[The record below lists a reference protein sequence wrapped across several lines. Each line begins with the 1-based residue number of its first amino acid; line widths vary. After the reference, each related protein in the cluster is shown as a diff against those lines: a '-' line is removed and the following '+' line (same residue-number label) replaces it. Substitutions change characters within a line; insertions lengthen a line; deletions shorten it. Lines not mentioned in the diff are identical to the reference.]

1 MALLRF
7 EHLSF
12 SYPLADMRALDDVSL
27 EIHKGE
33 YVVLCG
39 PSGCGK
45 TTLLRHAKPGLL
57 PVGAR
62 AGETFYKDAPLSQ
75 LPELTAAAEIGFV
88 QQNPDNQIVTDFVW
102 HELAFGLENMALS
115 VPVIR
120 RRVAEM
126 AAFFGMEPWFR
137 AKTTELSG
145 GQKQL
150 MNLASALAMEPKLL
164 ILDEPTSMLDP
175 LAARNLLATVQR
187 INRELGVAILMT
199 EHRLDEVFPAA
210 DRVVTMDK
218 GRILSDGAPAEIAR
232 QLSGSAEKSRI
243 YFGLP
248 AAVRIFSEL
257 EQTEDLPLT
266 VRDGRRRLEQ
276 LLPIA
281 AEASAPET
289 AKPEKEAKHLAVLEG
304 KELWFRYTEK
314 GKDVLRGTDVTLHQ
328 GELLCLLGG
337 NGAGKTTLM
346 QALAGFRKPY
356 RGKVKLAKGQ
366 RLCMLPQNARSLFVA
381 DTVEKELLDSAEQD
395 KAKAVQMAER
405 LELTPLLA
413 RHPYDL
419 SGGEIQRLAV
429 GKLLLRE
436 ATVLLLD
443 EPTKGLDAYAKAELA
458 QLLLALCREGASILV
473 VTHDVEFAARYAT
486 GCALMF
492 DGLLLSEGEPHAFF
506 AGNRFYTTDANRIAA
521 ESVGLNVTWYKLAVF
536 VIAAFFAG
544 CAGVLYG
551 HSLANIK
558 AAAFDYN
565 MSIEILVIVVL
576 GGMGSVPGS
585 VISAIVLTVLPEA
598 LREVADYRMLV
609 YAIVL
614 ILVMQATNNPTM
626 KRFFASAKEKLTPG
640 RKERAAL

>member
-7 EHLSF
+7 DQLSF
-12 SYPLADMRALDDVSL
+12 AYPLAETRALDEVTL
-27 EIHKGE
+27 EIQKGE

-57 PVGAR
+57 PVGAK
-62 AGETFYKDAPLSQ
+62 AGETFYKGKLLSQ

-102 HELAFGLENMALS
+102 HELAFGLENMALP

-126 AAFFGMEPWFR
+126 AAFFGMETWFR
-137 AKTTELSG
+137 SKTTELSG

-150 MNLASALAMEPKLL
+150 MNLASALAMGPKLL

-257 EQTEDLPLT
+257 EQTDDLPLT

-276 LLPIA
+276 LLPITEEA
-281 AEASAPET
+281 AAPEPQKT
-289 AKPEKEAKHLAVLEG
+289 EKEPKRPAVLEG

-314 GKDVLRGTDVTLHQ
+314 SKDILRGTDVTLRE

-337 NGAGKTTLM
+337 NGAGKTTLL
-346 QALAGFRKPY
+346 QTLANFKKPY

-381 DTVEKELLDSAEQD
+381 DTVEKELLDSAGQD
-395 KAKAVQMAER
+395 QAKAMQMAEK

-458 QLLLALCREGASILV
+458 KLLRALCRDGTSILI

-486 GCALMF
+486 RCALMF
-492 DGLLLSEGEPHAFF
+492 DGLLLSEGEPHTFF

-521 ESVGLNVTWYKLAVF
+521 EHFSTDITCEE
-536 VIAAFFAG
+536 VIAS
-544 CAGVLYG
+544 CRN
-551 HSLANIK
+551 SLSAN
-558 AAAFDYN
+558 
-565 MSIEILVIVVL
+565 E
-576 GGMGSVPGS
+576 
-585 VISAIVLTVLPEA
+585 PEPP
-598 LREVADYRMLV
+598 R
-609 YAIVL
+609 
-614 ILVMQATNNPTM
+614 
-626 KRFFASAKEKLTPG
+626 G
-640 RKERAAL
+640 

>member
-75 LPELTAAAEIGFV
+75 LPEMTAAAEIGFV

-102 HELAFGLENMALS
+102 HELAFGLENMALP

-126 AAFFGMEPWFR
+126 AAFFGMETWFR
-137 AKTTELSG
+137 SKTTELSG

-150 MNLASALAMEPKLL
+150 MNLASALAMGPKLL

-187 INRELGVAILMT
+187 INRELGVAILLT

-210 DRVVTMDK
+210 DRVVTMDR

-257 EQTEDLPLT
+257 EQTDDLPLT
-266 VRDGRRRLEQ
+266 VRDGRRRLER
-276 LLPIA
+276 LLPIT
-281 AEASAPET
+281 EETSVPET
-289 AKPEKEAKHLAVLEG
+289 AKVEKEAKRPAVLEG

-314 GKDVLRGTDVTLHQ
+314 GKDILRGTDVTLHQ

-395 KAKAVQMAER
+395 KAKAVQMAEK

-458 QLLLALCREGASILV
+458 QLLRALCQDGTSILI

-486 GCALMF
+486 RCALMF
-492 DGLLLSEGEPHAFF
+492 DGLLLSEGEPHDFF

-521 ESVGLNVTWYKLAVF
+521 EHF
-536 VIAAFFAG
+536 PMDIICEEVIAS
-544 CAGVLYG
+544 CRS
-551 HSLANIK
+551 SL
-558 AAAFDYN
+558 
-565 MSIEILVIVVL
+565 
-576 GGMGSVPGS
+576 
-585 VISAIVLTVLPEA
+585 
-598 LREVADYRMLV
+598 
-609 YAIVL
+609 
-614 ILVMQATNNPTM
+614 
-626 KRFFASAKEKLTPG
+626 SAKEPEPPRG
-640 RKERAAL
+640 

>member
-12 SYPLADMRALDDVSL
+12 SYPLADTRALDDVSL

-115 VPVIR
+115 VPVIH

-126 AAFFGMEPWFR
+126 AAFFGMETWFR
-137 AKTTELSG
+137 SKTTELSG

-150 MNLASALAMEPKLL
+150 MNLASALAMGPKLL

-187 INRELGVAILMT
+187 INRELGVAILLT

-210 DRVVTMDK
+210 DRVVTMDQ

-232 QLSGSAEKSRI
+232 QLSDSAEKSRI

-257 EQTEDLPLT
+257 DQTGDLPLT
-266 VRDGRRRLEQ
+266 VRDGRRRLER
-276 LLPIA
+276 LLPIT
-281 AEASAPET
+281 AEDSAPET
-289 AKPEKEAKHLAVLEG
+289 AKPEKEAKHPAVLEG

-395 KAKAVQMAER
+395 KAKAVQMAEK

-458 QLLLALCREGASILV
+458 QLLRALCQDGTSILI

-486 GCALMF
+486 RCALMF
-492 DGLLLSEGEPHAFF
+492 DGLLLSEGEPHDFF

-521 ESVGLNVTWYKLAVF
+521 EHF
-536 VIAAFFAG
+536 PMDIICEEVIAS
-544 CAGVLYG
+544 CRS
-551 HSLANIK
+551 SL
-558 AAAFDYN
+558 
-565 MSIEILVIVVL
+565 
-576 GGMGSVPGS
+576 
-585 VISAIVLTVLPEA
+585 
-598 LREVADYRMLV
+598 
-609 YAIVL
+609 
-614 ILVMQATNNPTM
+614 
-626 KRFFASAKEKLTPG
+626 SAKEPEPPRG
-640 RKERAAL
+640 

>member
-12 SYPLADMRALDDVSL
+12 SYPLADTRALDDVSL

-102 HELAFGLENMALS
+102 HELAFGLENMALP

-126 AAFFGMEPWFR
+126 AAFFGMETWFR
-137 AKTTELSG
+137 SKTTELSG

-150 MNLASALAMEPKLL
+150 MNLASALAMEPRLL

-199 EHRLDEVFPAA
+199 EHRLDEVFPVA

-218 GRILSDGAPAEIAR
+218 GRILSNGAPAEIAR

-266 VRDGRRRLEQ
+266 VRDGRRRLER
-276 LLPIA
+276 LPITE
-281 AEASAPET
+281 EASAPET
-289 AKPEKEAKHLAVLEG
+289 AKTEKETKHPAVLEG
-304 KELWFRYTEK
+304 KELWFRYAEK

-337 NGAGKTTLM
+337 NGAGKTTLL
-346 QALAGFRKPY
+346 QTLANFKKPY

-395 KAKAVQMAER
+395 KAKAVQMAEK

-492 DGLLLSEGEPHAFF
+492 DGLLLSEGEPHDFF

-521 ESVGLNVTWYKLAVF
+521 EHFPMDITCEE
-536 VIAAFFAG
+536 VIAS
-544 CAGVLYG
+544 CRS
-551 HSLANIK
+551 SL
-558 AAAFDYN
+558 
-565 MSIEILVIVVL
+565 
-576 GGMGSVPGS
+576 
-585 VISAIVLTVLPEA
+585 
-598 LREVADYRMLV
+598 
-609 YAIVL
+609 
-614 ILVMQATNNPTM
+614 
-626 KRFFASAKEKLTPG
+626 SAKEPEPPRG
-640 RKERAAL
+640 

>member
-57 PVGAR
+57 PVGAK
-62 AGETFYKDAPLSQ
+62 AGETFYKEKPLSQ

-102 HELAFGLENMALS
+102 HELAFGLENMALP

-126 AAFFGMEPWFR
+126 AAFFGMETWFR
-137 AKTTELSG
+137 SKTTELSG
-145 GQKQL
+145 GQKQM
-150 MNLASALAMEPKLL
+150 MNLASALAMGPKLL

-218 GRILSDGAPAEIAR
+218 GRILSNGAPAEIAR

-257 EQTEDLPLT
+257 EQTEDMPLT
-266 VRDGRRRLEQ
+266 VRDGRRRLER

-281 AEASAPET
+281 EDATVPEDT
-289 AKPEKEAKHLAVLEG
+289 KTEKETKRTAVLEG

-314 GKDVLRGTDVTLHQ
+314 GKDILRGTDVTLHQ

-395 KAKAVQMAER
+395 KAKAAQMAEK

-429 GKLLLRE
+429 GKLLLLRE

-492 DGLLLSEGEPHAFF
+492 DGLLLSEGEPHDFF

-521 ESVGLNVTWYKLAVF
+521 EHFPMDITCEE
-536 VIAAFFAG
+536 VIAS
-544 CAGVLYG
+544 CRS
-551 HSLANIK
+551 SLS
-558 AAAFDYN
+558 AAA
-565 MSIEILVIVVL
+565 
-576 GGMGSVPGS
+576 
-585 VISAIVLTVLPEA
+585 PEPP
-598 LREVADYRMLV
+598 R
-609 YAIVL
+609 
-614 ILVMQATNNPTM
+614 
-626 KRFFASAKEKLTPG
+626 G
-640 RKERAAL
+640 

>member
-7 EHLSF
+7 DQLSF
-12 SYPLADMRALDDVSL
+12 AYPLAETRALDEVTL
-27 EIHKGE
+27 EIQKGE

-57 PVGAR
+57 PVGAK
-62 AGETFYKDAPLSQ
+62 AGETFYKDTPLSQ

-102 HELAFGLENMALS
+102 HELAFGLENMALP

-126 AAFFGMEPWFR
+126 AAFFGMETWFR
-137 AKTTELSG
+137 SKTTELSG

-150 MNLASALAMEPKLL
+150 MNLASALAMGPKLL

-257 EQTEDLPLT
+257 EQTDELPLT
-266 VRDGRRRLEQ
+266 VRDGRRRLER
-276 LLPIA
+276 LLPITE
-281 AEASAPET
+281 EASVPEN
-289 AKPEKEAKHLAVLEG
+289 AKNEKETKRPAVLEG

-314 GKDVLRGTDVTLHQ
+314 SKDILRGTDVTLRE

-337 NGAGKTTLM
+337 NGAGKTTLL
-346 QALAGFRKPY
+346 QTLANFKKPY
-356 RGKVKLAKGQ
+356 RGKAKLAKGQ

-381 DTVEKELLDSAEQD
+381 DTVEKELLDSAGQD
-395 KAKAVQMAER
+395 QAKAMQMAEK

-458 QLLLALCREGASILV
+458 KLLRELCQEGTSILI

-486 GCALMF
+486 RCALMF

-521 ESVGLNVTWYKLAVF
+521 EHFPPDITCEE
-536 VIAAFFAG
+536 VIAS
-544 CAGVLYG
+544 CRS
-551 HSLANIK
+551 SL
-558 AAAFDYN
+558 
-565 MSIEILVIVVL
+565 
-576 GGMGSVPGS
+576 
-585 VISAIVLTVLPEA
+585 
-598 LREVADYRMLV
+598 
-609 YAIVL
+609 
-614 ILVMQATNNPTM
+614 
-626 KRFFASAKEKLTPG
+626 SAKEPEPPRG
-640 RKERAAL
+640 

>member
-12 SYPLADMRALDDVSL
+12 SYPLADTRALDDVSL

-45 TTLLRHAKPGLL
+45 TTLLRHAKPGLM

-126 AAFFGMEPWFR
+126 AAFFGMETWFR
-137 AKTTELSG
+137 SKTTELSG

-150 MNLASALAMEPKLL
+150 MNLASALAMGPKLL

-175 LAARNLLATVQR
+175 LAARNLLSTVQR
-187 INRELGVAILMT
+187 INRELGVAILLT

-210 DRVVTMDK
+210 DRVVTMDR

-257 EQTEDLPLT
+257 EQTDELPLT
-266 VRDGRRRLEQ
+266 VRDGRRRLER
-276 LLPIA
+276 LLPIT

-289 AKPEKEAKHLAVLEG
+289 AKPEKEAKHPAVLEG

-395 KAKAVQMAER
+395 KAKAVQMAEK

-458 QLLLALCREGASILV
+458 QLLRALCQDGTSILI

-486 GCALMF
+486 RCALMF
-492 DGLLLSEGEPHAFF
+492 DGLLLSEGEPHDFF

-521 ESVGLNVTWYKLAVF
+521 EHF
-536 VIAAFFAG
+536 PMDIICEEVIAS
-544 CAGVLYG
+544 CRS
-551 HSLANIK
+551 SL
-558 AAAFDYN
+558 
-565 MSIEILVIVVL
+565 
-576 GGMGSVPGS
+576 
-585 VISAIVLTVLPEA
+585 
-598 LREVADYRMLV
+598 
-609 YAIVL
+609 
-614 ILVMQATNNPTM
+614 
-626 KRFFASAKEKLTPG
+626 SAKEPEPPRG
-640 RKERAAL
+640 

>member
-12 SYPLADMRALDDVSL
+12 SYPLADTRALDDVTL
-27 EIHKGE
+27 EIQKGE

-57 PVGAR
+57 PVGAK
-62 AGETFYKDAPLSQ
+62 AGETFYRGKTISQ

-102 HELAFGLENMALS
+102 HELAFGLENMALP

-126 AAFFGMEPWFR
+126 AAFFGMETWFR
-137 AKTTELSG
+137 RKTTELSG

-150 MNLASALAMEPKLL
+150 MNLASALAMGPKLL

-210 DRVVTMDK
+210 DRVVTMDR
-218 GRILSDGAPAEIAR
+218 GRILSDGAPSEIAR
-232 QLSGSAEKSRI
+232 QLSASAEKSRI

-257 EQTEDLPLT
+257 GETVDLPLT
-266 VRDGRRRLEQ
+266 VRDGRRRLET
-276 LLPIA
+276 LLPD
-281 AEASAPET
+281 AEETAVPEQPET
-289 AKPEKEAKHLAVLEG
+289 DKEEKRPVILEG
-304 KELWFRYTEK
+304 RELWFRYNEK
-314 GKDVLRGTDVTLHQ
+314 SGDILRGTDVTLHE

-337 NGAGKTTLM
+337 NGAGKTTLL
-346 QALAGFRKPY
+346 QTLAGFRKPY

-366 RLCMLPQNARSLFVA
+366 RLCMLPQNARSLFVS
-381 DTVEKELLDSAEQD
+381 DTVEKELLDSANQD
-395 KAKAVQMAER
+395 KERAVKMAEK
-405 LELTPLLA
+405 LELTPLLG

-429 GKLLLRE
+429 GKLLLRD
-436 ATVLLLD
+436 ATALLLD

-458 QLLLALCREGASILV
+458 KLLQELCWEGTAILI
-473 VTHDVEFAARYAT
+473 VTHDVEFAARYA
-486 GCALMF
+486 GRCALMF
-492 DGLLLSEGEPHAFF
+492 DGLLLSEGEPHRFF

-521 ESVGLNVTWYKLAVF
+521 EHFPMDITCEE
-536 VIAAFFAG
+536 VIAS
-544 CAGVLYG
+544 CRS
-551 HSLANIK
+551 SLSANGP
-558 AAAFDYN
+558 
-565 MSIEILVIVVL
+565 E
-576 GGMGSVPGS
+576 
-585 VISAIVLTVLPEA
+585 LP
-598 LREVADYRMLV
+598 R
-609 YAIVL
+609 
-614 ILVMQATNNPTM
+614 
-626 KRFFASAKEKLTPG
+626 G
-640 RKERAAL
+640 

>member
-7 EHLSF
+7 DQLSF
-12 SYPLADMRALDDVSL
+12 AYPLAETRALDEVTL
-27 EIHKGE
+27 EIQKGE

-57 PVGAR
+57 PVGAK
-62 AGETFYKDAPLSQ
+62 AGETFYKDTPLSQ

-102 HELAFGLENMALS
+102 HELAFGLENMALP

-126 AAFFGMEPWFR
+126 AAFFGMETWFR
-137 AKTTELSG
+137 SKTTELSG

-150 MNLASALAMEPKLL
+150 MNLASALAMGPKLL

-218 GRILSDGAPAEIAR
+218 GRILSDGAPAEMAR
-232 QLSGSAEKSRI
+232 QLSGSTEKSRI

-257 EQTEDLPLT
+257 EQTDDLPLT
-266 VRDGRRRLEQ
+266 VRDGRRRLER
-276 LLPIA
+276 LLPITE
-281 AEASAPET
+281 EAPAPEQKKAEKD
-289 AKPEKEAKHLAVLEG
+289 AKRPAVLEG

-314 GKDVLRGTDVTLHQ
+314 GKDILRGTDVTLRE

-337 NGAGKTTLM
+337 NGAGKTTLL
-346 QALAGFRKPY
+346 QTLANFKKPY

-381 DTVEKELLDSAEQD
+381 DTVERELLDSANQD
-395 KAKAVQMAER
+395 QAKAMQMAEK
-405 LELTPLLA
+405 LELTPLLT

-443 EPTKGLDAYAKAELA
+443 EPTKGLDAHAKAELA
-458 QLLLALCREGASILV
+458 KLLRELCREGTSILI
-473 VTHDVEFAARYAT
+473 VTHDVEFAARYAMR
-486 GCALMF
+486 CALMF

-521 ESVGLNVTWYKLAVF
+521 EHFPTDITCEE
-536 VIAAFFAG
+536 VIASCRSF
-544 CAGVLYG
+544 L
-551 HSLANIK
+551 SAN
-558 AAAFDYN
+558 AP
-565 MSIEILVIVVL
+565 E
-576 GGMGSVPGS
+576 
-585 VISAIVLTVLPEA
+585 LP
-598 LREVADYRMLV
+598 R
-609 YAIVL
+609 
-614 ILVMQATNNPTM
+614 
-626 KRFFASAKEKLTPG
+626 G
-640 RKERAAL
+640 

>member
-7 EHLSF
+7 DQLSF
-12 SYPLADMRALDDVSL
+12 AYPLAETRALDEVTL
-27 EIHKGE
+27 EIQKGE

-57 PVGAR
+57 PVGAK
-62 AGETFYKDAPLSQ
+62 AGETFYKDTPLSQ

-102 HELAFGLENMALS
+102 HELAFGLENMALP

-126 AAFFGMEPWFR
+126 AAFFGMETWFR
-137 AKTTELSG
+137 SKTTELSG

-150 MNLASALAMEPKLL
+150 MNLASALAMGPKLL

-257 EQTEDLPLT
+257 EQTDELPLT
-266 VRDGRRRLEQ
+266 VRDGRRRLER
-276 LLPIA
+276 LLPITE
-281 AEASAPET
+281 EASVPEN
-289 AKPEKEAKHLAVLEG
+289 AKNEKETKRPAVLEG

-314 GKDVLRGTDVTLHQ
+314 SKDILRGTDVTLRE

-337 NGAGKTTLM
+337 NGAGKTTLL
-346 QALAGFRKPY
+346 QTLANFKKPY
-356 RGKVKLAKGQ
+356 RGKAKLAKGQ

-381 DTVEKELLDSAEQD
+381 DTVEKELLDSAGQD
-395 KAKAVQMAER
+395 QAKAMQMAEK

-458 QLLLALCREGASILV
+458 KLLRELCQEGTSILI

-486 GCALMF
+486 RCALMF

-521 ESVGLNVTWYKLAVF
+521 EHFPPDITCEE
-536 VIAAFFAG
+536 VIAS
-544 CAGVLYG
+544 CRS
-551 HSLANIK
+551 SLSAN
-558 AAAFDYN
+558 
-565 MSIEILVIVVL
+565 
-576 GGMGSVPGS
+576 VPEPPRG
-585 VISAIVLTVLPEA
+585 
-598 LREVADYRMLV
+598 
-609 YAIVL
+609 
-614 ILVMQATNNPTM
+614 
-626 KRFFASAKEKLTPG
+626 
-640 RKERAAL
+640 

>member
-12 SYPLADMRALDDVSL
+12 SYPLADTRALDDVSL

-57 PVGAR
+57 PVGAK

-102 HELAFGLENMALS
+102 HELAFGLENMALP

-150 MNLASALAMEPKLL
+150 MNLASALAMGPRLL

-187 INRELGVAILMT
+187 INRELGVAILLT

-210 DRVVTMDK
+210 DRVVTMDR

-257 EQTEDLPLT
+257 EQVDELPLT
-266 VRDGRRRLEQ
+266 VRDGRRRLER
-276 LLPIA
+276 LLPIT
-281 AEASAPET
+281 AEDSAPET
-289 AKPEKEAKHLAVLEG
+289 AKPEKEAKHPAVLEG

-314 GKDVLRGTDVTLHQ
+314 GKDILRGTDVTLRE

-337 NGAGKTTLM
+337 NGAGKTTLL
-346 QALAGFRKPY
+346 QTLAAFMKPY

-381 DTVEKELLDSAEQD
+381 DTVEKELLDSAGQD
-395 KAKAVQMAER
+395 QAKAMQMAEK

-429 GKLLLRE
+429 GKLLRE

-458 QLLLALCREGASILV
+458 KLLQELCREGTSILI
-473 VTHDVEFAARYAT
+473 VTHDVEFAACYAT

-492 DGLLLSEGEPHAFF
+492 DGLLLSEGEPHDFF

-521 ESVGLNVTWYKLAVF
+521 EHFPMDITCEE
-536 VIAAFFAG
+536 VIAS
-544 CAGVLYG
+544 CRS
-551 HSLANIK
+551 SL
-558 AAAFDYN
+558 
-565 MSIEILVIVVL
+565 
-576 GGMGSVPGS
+576 SVKE
-585 VISAIVLTVLPEA
+585 PEPP
-598 LREVADYRMLV
+598 R
-609 YAIVL
+609 
-614 ILVMQATNNPTM
+614 
-626 KRFFASAKEKLTPG
+626 G
-640 RKERAAL
+640 

>member
-7 EHLSF
+7 DQLSF
-12 SYPLADMRALDDVSL
+12 AYPLAETRALDEVTL
-27 EIHKGE
+27 EIQKGE

-126 AAFFGMEPWFR
+126 AAFFGMETWFR
-137 AKTTELSG
+137 SKTTELSG

-150 MNLASALAMEPKLL
+150 MNLASALAMGPRLL

-187 INRELGVAILMT
+187 INRELGVAILLT

-210 DRVVTMDK
+210 DRVVTMDQ

-257 EQTEDLPLT
+257 EQTDDLPLT
-266 VRDGRRRLEQ
+266 VRDGRRRLER
-276 LLPIA
+276 LLPITEDA
-281 AEASAPET
+281 TVPEDT
-289 AKPEKEAKHLAVLEG
+289 KTEKETKHPAVLEG

-314 GKDVLRGTDVTLHQ
+314 SKDILRGTDVTLHQ

-381 DTVEKELLDSAEQD
+381 DTVEKELLDSTEQD

-486 GCALMF
+486 RCALMF
-492 DGLLLSEGEPHAFF
+492 DGLLLSEGEPHDFF

-521 ESVGLNVTWYKLAVF
+521 EHF
-536 VIAAFFAG
+536 PMDIICEEVIAS
-544 CAGVLYG
+544 CRS
-551 HSLANIK
+551 SL
-558 AAAFDYN
+558 
-565 MSIEILVIVVL
+565 
-576 GGMGSVPGS
+576 
-585 VISAIVLTVLPEA
+585 
-598 LREVADYRMLV
+598 
-609 YAIVL
+609 
-614 ILVMQATNNPTM
+614 
-626 KRFFASAKEKLTPG
+626 SAKEPEPPRG
-640 RKERAAL
+640 

>member
-150 MNLASALAMEPKLL
+150 MNLASALAMEPRLL

-187 INRELGVAILMT
+187 INRELGVAILLT

-210 DRVVTMDK
+210 DRVVTMDR

-257 EQTEDLPLT
+257 EQTDDLPLT
-266 VRDGRRRLEQ
+266 VRDGRRRLER

-281 AEASAPET
+281 AEDSAPET
-289 AKPEKEAKHLAVLEG
+289 AKPEKEAKHPTVLEG
-304 KELWFRYTEK
+304 KELGLRYTEK
-314 GKDVLRGTDVTLHQ
+314 GKDILRGTDVTLRE

-337 NGAGKTTLM
+337 NGAGKTTLL
-346 QALAGFRKPY
+346 QTLATFKKPY

-381 DTVEKELLDSAEQD
+381 DTVEKELLDSAGQD
-395 KAKAVQMAER
+395 QAKAMQMAEK

-458 QLLLALCREGASILV
+458 QLLRALCQDGTSILI

-486 GCALMF
+486 RCALMF
-492 DGLLLSEGEPHAFF
+492 DGLLLSEGEPHDFF

-521 ESVGLNVTWYKLAVF
+521 EHF
-536 VIAAFFAG
+536 PMDIICEEVIAS
-544 CAGVLYG
+544 CRS
-551 HSLANIK
+551 SL
-558 AAAFDYN
+558 
-565 MSIEILVIVVL
+565 
-576 GGMGSVPGS
+576 
-585 VISAIVLTVLPEA
+585 
-598 LREVADYRMLV
+598 
-609 YAIVL
+609 
-614 ILVMQATNNPTM
+614 
-626 KRFFASAKEKLTPG
+626 SAKEPEPPRG
-640 RKERAAL
+640 

>member
-12 SYPLADMRALDDVSL
+12 SYPLADTRALDDVSL

-102 HELAFGLENMALS
+102 HELAFGLENMALP

-137 AKTTELSG
+137 SKTTELSG

-150 MNLASALAMEPKLL
+150 MNLASALAMGPKLL

-218 GRILSDGAPAEIAR
+218 GRILSNGAPAEIAR

-257 EQTEDLPLT
+257 EQTEDLPLP
-266 VRDGRRRLEQ
+266 VRDGRRRLE
-276 LLPIA
+276 LLPITE
-281 AEASAPET
+281 EASAPET
-289 AKPEKEAKHLAVLEG
+289 AKTEKETKHPAVLEG
-304 KELWFRYTEK
+304 KELWFRYAEK

-337 NGAGKTTLM
+337 NGAGKTTLL
-346 QALAGFRKPY
+346 QTLANFKKPY

-395 KAKAVQMAER
+395 KAKAVQMAEK

-492 DGLLLSEGEPHAFF
+492 DGLLLSEGEPHDFF

-521 ESVGLNVTWYKLAVF
+521 EHFPMDITCEE
-536 VIAAFFAG
+536 VIAS
-544 CAGVLYG
+544 CRS
-551 HSLANIK
+551 SL
-558 AAAFDYN
+558 
-565 MSIEILVIVVL
+565 
-576 GGMGSVPGS
+576 
-585 VISAIVLTVLPEA
+585 
-598 LREVADYRMLV
+598 
-609 YAIVL
+609 
-614 ILVMQATNNPTM
+614 
-626 KRFFASAKEKLTPG
+626 SAKEPEPPRG
-640 RKERAAL
+640 

>member
-12 SYPLADMRALDDVSL
+12 SYPLADTRALDDVSL

-102 HELAFGLENMALS
+102 HELAFGLENMALP

-137 AKTTELSG
+137 SKTTELSG

-150 MNLASALAMEPKLL
+150 MNLASALAMGPKLL

-218 GRILSDGAPAEIAR
+218 GRILSNGAPAEIAR

-266 VRDGRRRLEQ
+266 VRDGRRRLER
-276 LLPIA
+276 LPITE
-281 AEASAPET
+281 EASAPET
-289 AKPEKEAKHLAVLEG
+289 AKTEKETKHPAVLEG
-304 KELWFRYTEK
+304 KELWFRYAEK

-337 NGAGKTTLM
+337 NGAGKTTLL
-346 QALAGFRKPY
+346 QTLANFKKPY

-395 KAKAVQMAER
+395 KAKAVQMAEK

-473 VTHDVEFAARYAT
+473 VTHDVEFAAQYAT

-492 DGLLLSEGEPHAFF
+492 DGLLLSEGEPHDFF

-521 ESVGLNVTWYKLAVF
+521 EHFPMDITCEE
-536 VIAAFFAG
+536 VIAS
-544 CAGVLYG
+544 CRS
-551 HSLANIK
+551 SL
-558 AAAFDYN
+558 
-565 MSIEILVIVVL
+565 
-576 GGMGSVPGS
+576 
-585 VISAIVLTVLPEA
+585 
-598 LREVADYRMLV
+598 
-609 YAIVL
+609 
-614 ILVMQATNNPTM
+614 
-626 KRFFASAKEKLTPG
+626 SAKEPEPPRG
-640 RKERAAL
+640 

>member
-7 EHLSF
+7 DQLSF
-12 SYPLADMRALDDVSL
+12 AYPLAETRALDEVTL
-27 EIHKGE
+27 EMQKGE

-57 PVGAR
+57 PVGAK
-62 AGETFYKDAPLSQ
+62 AGETFYKEKPLSQ

-126 AAFFGMEPWFR
+126 AAFFGMETWFR
-137 AKTTELSG
+137 SKTTELSG

-150 MNLASALAMEPKLL
+150 MNLASALAMGPKLL

-187 INRELGVAILMT
+187 INRELGVAILLT

-210 DRVVTMDK
+210 DRVVTMDR
-218 GRILSDGAPAEIAR
+218 GRILSEGAPAEIAR

-257 EQTEDLPLT
+257 EQTDDLPLT
-266 VRDGRRRLEQ
+266 VRDGRRRLER

-281 AEASAPET
+281 EEASAPET
-289 AKPEKEAKHLAVLEG
+289 AKPEKEAKHPAVLEG

-395 KAKAVQMAER
+395 KAKSMQMAEK
-405 LELTPLLA
+405 LELTPLLT

-458 QLLLALCREGASILV
+458 QLLLTLCREGASILV

-521 ESVGLNVTWYKLAVF
+521 EHFPMDITCEE
-536 VIAAFFAG
+536 VIAS
-544 CAGVLYG
+544 CRS
-551 HSLANIK
+551 SLS
-558 AAAFDYN
+558 AAA
-565 MSIEILVIVVL
+565 
-576 GGMGSVPGS
+576 
-585 VISAIVLTVLPEA
+585 PEPP
-598 LREVADYRMLV
+598 R
-609 YAIVL
+609 
-614 ILVMQATNNPTM
+614 
-626 KRFFASAKEKLTPG
+626 G
-640 RKERAAL
+640 

>member
-232 QLSGSAEKSRI
+232 QLSGSVEKSRI

-257 EQTEDLPLT
+257 EQTDDLPLT
-266 VRDGRRRLEQ
+266 VRDGRRRLER
-276 LLPIA
+276 LLPIT

-289 AKPEKEAKHLAVLEG
+289 AKTEKEAKHPAVLEG

-458 QLLLALCREGASILV
+458 QLLRALCQDGTSILI

-492 DGLLLSEGEPHAFF
+492 DGLLLSEGEPHDFF

-521 ESVGLNVTWYKLAVF
+521 EHFPMDITCEE
-536 VIAAFFAG
+536 VIAS
-544 CAGVLYG
+544 CRS
-551 HSLANIK
+551 SL
-558 AAAFDYN
+558 
-565 MSIEILVIVVL
+565 
-576 GGMGSVPGS
+576 
-585 VISAIVLTVLPEA
+585 
-598 LREVADYRMLV
+598 
-609 YAIVL
+609 
-614 ILVMQATNNPTM
+614 
-626 KRFFASAKEKLTPG
+626 SAKEPEPPRG
-640 RKERAAL
+640 

>member
-12 SYPLADMRALDDVSL
+12 SYPLADTRALDDVSL

-126 AAFFGMEPWFR
+126 AAFFGMETWFR
-137 AKTTELSG
+137 SKTTELSG

-150 MNLASALAMEPKLL
+150 MNLASALAMGPKLL

-175 LAARNLLATVQR
+175 LAARNLLSTVQR
-187 INRELGVAILMT
+187 INRELGVAILLT

-257 EQTEDLPLT
+257 EQTDELPLT
-266 VRDGRRRLEQ
+266 VRDGRRRLGR
-276 LLPIA
+276 LLPITE
-281 AEASAPET
+281 EASVPEPQ
-289 AKPEKEAKHLAVLEG
+289 KIEKDAKHPAVLEG

-381 DTVEKELLDSAEQD
+381 DTVEKELLDSAGQD
-395 KAKAVQMAER
+395 QAKAMQMVEK

-458 QLLLALCREGASILV
+458 KLLQALCRDGTSILI

-486 GCALMF
+486 RCALMF

-506 AGNRFYTTDANRIAA
+506 AGNRFYTTAANRIAA
-521 ESVGLNVTWYKLAVF
+521 EHFPTDITCEE
-536 VIAAFFAG
+536 VIAS
-544 CAGVLYG
+544 CRS
-551 HSLANIK
+551 SL
-558 AAAFDYN
+558 
-565 MSIEILVIVVL
+565 
-576 GGMGSVPGS
+576 
-585 VISAIVLTVLPEA
+585 
-598 LREVADYRMLV
+598 
-609 YAIVL
+609 
-614 ILVMQATNNPTM
+614 
-626 KRFFASAKEKLTPG
+626 SAKEPEPPRG
-640 RKERAAL
+640 

>member
-12 SYPLADMRALDDVSL
+12 SYPLADTRALDDVSL

-62 AGETFYKDAPLSQ
+62 IGETFYKDAPLSQ

-150 MNLASALAMEPKLL
+150 MNLASALAMGPKLL

-187 INRELGVAILMT
+187 INRELGVAILLT

-210 DRVVTMDK
+210 DRVVTMDR

-232 QLSGSAEKSRI
+232 QLSDSAEKSRI

-257 EQTEDLPLT
+257 EQTDELPLT
-266 VRDGRRRLEQ
+266 VRDGRRRLER

-281 AEASAPET
+281 AVASAPET
-289 AKPEKEAKHLAVLEG
+289 AKPEKEAKHPAVLEG

-314 GKDVLRGTDVTLHQ
+314 SKDILRGTDVTLHQ

-381 DTVEKELLDSAEQD
+381 DTVEKELLDSAGQD
-395 KAKAVQMAER
+395 RARAVQMAER

-492 DGLLLSEGEPHAFF
+492 DGLLLSEGEPHDFF
-506 AGNRFYTTDANRIAA
+506 AENRFYTTDANRIAA
-521 ESVGLNVTWYKLAVF
+521 EHFPMDITCEE
-536 VIAAFFAG
+536 VIAS
-544 CAGVLYG
+544 CRS
-551 HSLANIK
+551 SLS
-558 AAAFDYN
+558 AAA
-565 MSIEILVIVVL
+565 
-576 GGMGSVPGS
+576 
-585 VISAIVLTVLPEA
+585 PEPP
-598 LREVADYRMLV
+598 R
-609 YAIVL
+609 
-614 ILVMQATNNPTM
+614 
-626 KRFFASAKEKLTPG
+626 G
-640 RKERAAL
+640 

>member
-1 MALLRF
+1 MKKQNIVIIIVFSALLF
-7 EHLSF
+7 GL
-12 SYPLADMRALDDVSL
+12 
-27 EIHKGE
+27 
-33 YVVLCG
+33 
-39 PSGCGK
+39 
-45 TTLLRHAKPGLL
+45 GLL
-57 PVGAR
+57 VWLTPDQDFSENENR
-62 AGETFYKDAPLSQ
+62 YLQK

-88 QQNPDNQIVTDFVW
+88 QQSPENQVVTDKVW
-102 HELAFGLENMALS
+102 HELAFGLESLGFDT
-115 VPVIR
+115 PTIR

-126 AAFFGMEPWFR
+126 AAFFGMETWFR
-137 AKTTELSG
+137 SKTTELSG

-150 MNLASALAMEPKLL
+150 MNLASALAMGPKLL

-175 LAARNLLATVQR
+175 LAARNLLSTVQR
-187 INRELGVAILMT
+187 INRELGVAILLT

-210 DRVVTMDK
+210 DRVVTMDR

-257 EQTEDLPLT
+257 EQVDELPLT
-266 VRDGRRRLEQ
+266 VRDGRRRLER

-281 AEASAPET
+281 AEDSAPET
-289 AKPEKEAKHLAVLEG
+289 AKPEKEAKHPAVLEG
-304 KELWFRYTEK
+304 KELWFRYDAK
-314 GKDVLRGTDVTLHQ
+314 GADVLRGADISLCE
-328 GELLCLLGG
+328 GELMCLLGG

-356 RGKVKLAKGQ
+356 RGKVKLSKGQ

-395 KAKAVQMAER
+395 KAKAVQMAEK

-458 QLLLALCREGASILV
+458 QLLLALCREGASVLV

-492 DGLLLSEGEPHAFF
+492 DGLLLSEGEPHDFF

-521 ESVGLNVTWYKLAVF
+521 EHFPMDITCEE
-536 VIAAFFAG
+536 VIAS
-544 CAGVLYG
+544 CRS
-551 HSLANIK
+551 SL
-558 AAAFDYN
+558 
-565 MSIEILVIVVL
+565 
-576 GGMGSVPGS
+576 
-585 VISAIVLTVLPEA
+585 
-598 LREVADYRMLV
+598 
-609 YAIVL
+609 
-614 ILVMQATNNPTM
+614 
-626 KRFFASAKEKLTPG
+626 SAKEPEPPRG
-640 RKERAAL
+640 